1 LWGEARLGEISFA
14 AGLRG
19 LGPRPSLPSISL
31 RQPFIRNSHQLGQT
45 KCYRCGNQGVRP
57 MLPGMA
63 AMVPGGCVEVDG
75 SQCAAPTQPGP
86 FQPGTGGTPGGLA
99 MDSPAWQ
106 GPTEI
111 NLTVLEPMEL
121 GPFHAGARVTVDLLD
136 WAASTDPANAVI
148 AQRAAAVGETDSEG
162 KWFWTGT
169 APAPNRNYKWRITV
183 EPGPKSPS
191 FPKKVVDIPA
201 RTPVAAAQAN
211 GAPERFNPTVA
222 VCLSGTE
229 QIVCEVAD
237 AQVSFIA
244 SMAQCEVAHGS
255 SPQAKGFC
263 ADQSQSFT
271 QFGPTI
277 MAHFDVYKWWVQ
289 DLSISPKDW
298 PRLNRNYEQLLEV
311 FQAIPFPKVP
321 GAEDLWVRCA
331 RRVPLWKGSSV
342 ADPKLYVSDYFPR
355 SGYQIEVDMAFQY
368 LTNIPAT
375 IVCMVERI
383 EAKARDLA
391 KKANTFKIL
400 GIVALVMLAPL
411 SGGASVSL
419 LATEGA
425 ELGYTLAAGKP
436 PPGTVS
442 TLVTGGVALASAD
455 PAALEKLITAG
466 ISLLMKNYGE
476 GLNPIV
482 QKIIS
487 AAVPKL
493 VSTAMGDVLSGATTA
508 TAGAGSGAADFISLA
523 SIGSAVAAMAVK
535 LVSNMITSLGVRGV
549 KEFKKTVLGM
559 QDLPTLMIPFTL
571 WAMNVL
577 FLDKLFEEA
586 ARQAGLEQDA
596 AAGGVAPAPPPG
608 DVPIGDFNAGQDV
621 VDPLLHDAASQGV
634 EVPPS
639 AIAQRPPVLD
649 AAAAGPSTVGSV
661 AGIGGA
667 ALALLLVTGAISV

>member
-1 LWGEARLGEISFA
+1 M
-14 AGLRG
+14 
-19 LGPRPSLPSISL
+19 LPS
-31 RQPFIRNSHQLGQT
+31 
-45 KCYRCGNQGVRP
+45 
-57 MLPGMA
+57 MA
-63 AMVPGGCVEVDG
+63 AMVPGGCIEVDA
-75 SQCAAPTQPGP
+75 SQCAASTQPGP

-106 GPTEI
+106 GPTQI
-111 NLTVLEPMEL
+111 NLTVLEPTEL
-121 GPFHAGARVTVDLLD
+121 APFHAGAKVTVDLVD
-136 WAASTDPANAVI
+136 WAASTDPANVAI
-148 AQRAAAVGETDSEG
+148 AQSAAAVGETDSEG
-162 KWFWTGT
+162 KWSWTGI
-169 APAPNRNYKWRITV
+169 APTPNRNYKWRITV

-211 GAPERFNPTVA
+211 GAPERFNPTVV
-222 VCLSGTE
+222 VCPSGTE

-263 ADQSQSFT
+263 ADQSQSFA

-277 MAHFDVYKWWVQ
+277 IAHFDVYKWWVQ
-289 DLSISPKDW
+289 DLSIPPKDW
-298 PRLNRNYEQLLEV
+298 PRLNGNYEQLLKV
-311 FQAIPFPKVP
+311 FQAIPFPTVP
-321 GAEDLWVRCA
+321 EAEDLWIRCA
-331 RRVPLWKGSSV
+331 RRIPLWKGSSV

-355 SGYQIEVDMAFQY
+355 SDYQIEVDMAFQY

-375 IVCMVERI
+375 IVCMVGRI

-391 KKANTFKIL
+391 RKANTFKIL

-411 SGGASVSL
+411 SGGASMSL

-425 ELGYTLAAGKP
+425 ELGYTLASGSP

-455 PAALEKLITAG
+455 PEALGRLISTG
-466 ISLLMKNYGE
+466 LSLLMENYGE

-482 QKIIS
+482 QRIIS

-493 VSTAMGDVLSGATTA
+493 ASAAIGDVLSGATTA
-508 TAGAGSGAADFISLA
+508 TAGAGSGAADFLSLS

-535 LVSNMITSLGVRGV
+535 LVSNMITGLGVRGV

-559 QDLPTLMIPFTL
+559 QDLKPLMIPFAL

-577 FLDKLFEEA
+577 FLDQLFDA
-586 ARQAGLEQDA
+586 AAQQAGLEQDA
-596 AAGGVAPAPPPG
+596 ASGGVPPELTPG
-608 DVPIGDFNAGQDV
+608 DVPIGDFNAGQDI

-649 AAAAGPSTVGSV
+649 ASAGLSTVGSV

-667 ALALLLVTGAISV
+667 ALALLLVTGTLSV